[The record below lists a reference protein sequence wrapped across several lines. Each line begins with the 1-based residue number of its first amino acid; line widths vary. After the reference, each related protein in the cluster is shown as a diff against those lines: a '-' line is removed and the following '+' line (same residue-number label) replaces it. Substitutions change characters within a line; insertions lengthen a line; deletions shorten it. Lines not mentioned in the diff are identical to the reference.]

1 MNKIHIVNLL
11 LTRKCNLKCSYC
23 GIARQKGDC
32 PSEYK
37 EYGHFLKNEMD
48 TQKVLVTLNQLKIH
62 NPDVFIII
70 YGGEPVLRKDL
81 NIIVNYCN
89 EFDINYTVISNNST
103 EIRPKLNSFLDNVG
117 YVKGYTASVDPLIF
131 SDEIDSDRLHK
142 SKEGFRNLVE
152 LSDHPKVDDLVAEIT
167 VDKTNFKYLERL
179 VRDLSKHNISS
190 DITFIDIAKNP
201 YYDFSNVTDTEML
214 VPYDENIMGTFIR
227 MIADD
232 ECDIHMKESLL
243 PEIAK
248 ILPSELDCKMEEDVN
263 TIAIDADG
271 SMRLCL
277 RIRGTVAPEFDVND
291 IFTNSLCETLKP
303 EFVEA
308 LKEDKITYCEGCNH
322 TCYIMGNLI
331 SKGALTDDLIHS
343 DRRR

>member
-11 LTRKCNLKCSYC
+11 LTRRCNLKCDYC
-23 GIARQKGDC
+23 GIARQKNDC
-32 PSEYK
+32 PDEYK
-37 EYGHFLKNEMD
+37 DYNHFLKNEMN
-48 TQKVLVTLNQLKIH
+48 TTKVLSLLNQLKIH

-89 EFDINYTVISNNST
+89 EFNINYTIISNNST
-103 EIRPKLNSFLDNVG
+103 QIRTKFFEFLEKVDH
-117 YVKGYTASVDPLIF
+117 VKGYTASVDPLIF
-131 SDEIDSDRLHK
+131 SEAVKSDIYHK
-142 SKEGFRNLVE
+142 SMEGFKNLVE
-152 LSDHPKVDDLVAEIT
+152 LSKHPKVDDLVAEIT
-167 VDKTNFKYLERL
+167 VDNTNYPYLETL
-179 VRDLSKHNISS
+179 VRELSERGISS
-190 DITFIDIAKNP
+190 DVTFIDIAKNP
-201 YYDFSNVTDTEML
+201 HYDFSNVTDDELLVNDNKDLREMFL
-214 VPYDENIMGTFIR
+214 R
-227 MIADD
+227 MIHGD
-232 ECDIHMKESLL
+232 EYDVHMKSLLL

-277 RIRGTVAPEFDVND
+277 RIRGTESPKFDVND
-291 IFTNSLCETLKP
+291 IFTDTLCETMKP
-303 EFVEA
+303 EFIEA
-308 LKEDKITYCEGCNH
+308 LKEDKISYCERCNH

-331 SKGALTDDLIHS
+331 SKGAFADELIHS